1 VFKLSKPFRSDDVY
15 EFKVRANRVDPEL
28 AKSQLEK
35 IRVVPNPYVV
45 AERWEPPLPPGIS
58 SGRGPQKIDFTNVP
72 AGATIYIFTA
82 RGELVATLKHD
93 KDIADGTVS
102 WNLKTKENLDAA
114 YGVYFY
120 VVDAPGIG
128 QKTGKFAII
137 K

>member
-1 VFKLSKPFRSDDVY
+1 M
-15 EFKVRANRVDPEL
+15 
-28 AKSQLEK
+28 
-35 IRVVPNPYVV
+35 
-45 AERWEPPLPPGIS
+45 
-58 SGRGPQKIDFTNVP
+58 
-72 AGATIYIFTA
+72 
-82 RGELVATLKHD
+82 TLKHD
-93 KDIADGTVS
+93 KDISDGTVS

>member
-1 VFKLSKPFRSDDVY
+1 
-15 EFKVRANRVDPEL
+15 
-28 AKSQLEK
+28 
-35 IRVVPNPYVV
+35 
-45 AERWEPPLPPGIS
+45 PPGIS
-58 SGRGPQKIDFTNVP
+58 SGRGPQKIDFTHVP
-72 AGATIYIFTA
+72 AGATIYIFTS
-82 RGELVATLKHD
+82 RGELVVTLKHD
-93 KDIADGTVS
+93 KDISDGTVS